1 MRKATISGKLTP
13 ISKCEIR
20 IPLGK
25 DKWITDERTGQR
37 IDAELIELNNVPD
50 ISDSKSAVY
59 NNEAIIGRSFPL
71 YTYSH
76 SGDRTINIQM
86 HFYIVNPGDGA
97 RNLRYLRTIASA
109 TYPREGMAIGTAT
122 LPYRPPPICRIK
134 CGDLLATQGEH
145 ICAVLQS
152 YSVKFPTEVTWD
164 EFTYCPHKFDV
175 DTTWLTVYSS
185 ENLPWQSRIFRS
197 GR

>member
-1 MRKATISGKLTP
+1 MIFQPARTKLSANSNP
-13 ISKCEIR
+13 NIIR
-20 IPLGK
+20 FDNL
-25 DKWITDERTGQR
+25 
-37 IDAELIELNNVPD
+37 PD
-50 ISDSKSAVY
+50 ISDSKSAIY
-59 NNEAIIGRSFPL
+59 NNEGIIGRSFPL

-86 HFYIVNPGDGA
+86 HFFITNPGDA
-97 RNLRYLRTIASA
+97 ERNLRYLRMIASA
-109 TYPREGMAIGTAT
+109 TYPREGVAVGVTT

-134 CGDLLATQGEH
+134 CGDLLATQGQY

-152 YSVKFPTEVTWD
+152 YSVKFLPDVTWD

-185 ENLPWQSRIFRS
+185 EDLPWQSRIYKS